1 MKTED
6 RKAAVAAYK
15 ERKTAAGIFAITCSA
30 TGQSWVG
37 AAPDLSTI
45 RNRIWFALRHGSHR
59 QQSLQAAWQTHG
71 PDGLAFAALESIDE
85 ESLGFVRDRLLKEK
99 RESWCLRLNAEAL

>member
-1 MKTED
+1 MNTDD

-15 ERKTAAGIFAITCSA
+15 ERKTSAGIFAITCAA

-37 AAPDLSTI
+37 SAPDLSTI
-45 RNRIWFALRHGSHR
+45 QNRIWFALRHGNHR
-59 QQSLQAAWQTHG
+59 QQSLQAAWTAHG
-71 PDGLAFAALESIDE
+71 PDGLTFAALESIDE

-99 RESWCLRLNAEAL
+99 RESWRTRLGAEVL